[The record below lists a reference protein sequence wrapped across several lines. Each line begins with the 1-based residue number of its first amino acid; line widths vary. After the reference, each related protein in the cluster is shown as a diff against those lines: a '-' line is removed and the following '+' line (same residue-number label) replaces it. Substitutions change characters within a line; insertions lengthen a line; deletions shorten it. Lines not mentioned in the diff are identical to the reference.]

1 MKTHRTPLLA
11 AVAAV
16 TTLAAGCSSV
26 GSDDQ
31 TTNTAAASSPV
42 ESGNDGVVTEA
53 VSYEAAQKKSSFGS
67 SQFGFFGTPHSSG
80 ESDNQTGSCAALPN
94 DPREQYPD
102 DTAPGRMPMV
112 DPNFDFNYWI
122 SDIENHYDPCARVS
136 FILFHGKTGTA
147 ERPSMREGT
156 RDDGVA
162 FYINGVPDG
171 EMRMFGVI
179 EDIRVN
185 GDTIYLSW
193 GEPTGINAD
202 GPLLHRS
209 VTLSTAN
216 GHIEAVSGDVVS
228 FNSLWDNPSSQYMLG
243 TYD

>member
-1 MKTHRTPLLA
+1 MKPHRTPLLA

-16 TTLAAGCSSV
+16 ATLAAGCSSV

-31 TTNTAAASSPV
+31 TTNTAAPPSPV
-42 ESGNDGVVTEA
+42 EAGADDVVTEA
-53 VSYEAAQKKSSFGS
+53 VSYEAAQKKSSFDS
-67 SQFGFFGTPHSSG
+67 SQFGFLGKPHSSG

-102 DTAPGRMPMV
+102 DTAPGRMPIV
-112 DPNFDFNYWI
+112 DPASDFNYWI

-147 ERPSMREGT
+147 ERPSMRQGT
-156 RDDGVA
+156 REDGVA
-162 FYINGVPDG
+162 FYINGAPDG
-171 EMRMFGVI
+171 EMRWFGVI
-179 EDIRVN
+179 EDIHVN

-193 GEPTGINAD
+193 GERTGINAD
-202 GPLLHRS
+202 GPVLHRS
-209 VTLSTAN
+209 VTLNTAS
-216 GHIEAVSGDVVS
+216 GSIEAVSGDVDS
-228 FNSLWDNPSSQYMLG
+228 FNSFWDNPSYQYMLG